1 MDGGWTA
8 DDAEL
13 FTCTAA
19 SGATAPVA
27 HLVPV
32 SRVDTVAPDPE
43 GRLQKGKDID

>member
-1 MDGGWTA
+1 MA

-27 HLVPV
+27 HSVPV
-32 SRVDTVAPDPE
+32 SRADTVAPDPE
-43 GRLQKGKDID
+43 RRLRKGKDID